1 MTTDDDD
8 VILFFV
14 AKDGDDIFLFF
25 VAKDGDV
32 SDRVILCSQLFLEFP
47 AVRRE
52 ALEDI
57 SCWLSR
63 RIQEL

>member
-8 VILFFV
+8 DVILIFV
-14 AKDGDDIFLFF
+14 AKDGDIFSFF

-32 SDRVILCSQLFLEFP
+32 ADRVILCSQLFLEFP

-57 SCWLSR
+57 SSWLSR